1 MGKIASLIVKYQ
13 KSIIISFGIL
23 IIISI
28 FLQGLVSVNYDM
40 VDYLPPH
47 AQSTKAIEIM
57 EEEFT
62 QTMPNAN
69 VMIRNVSLTEALSYK
84 KQLSEIKGVSAVL
97 WLDDV
102 IDVKVPL
109 EMADSSQ
116 VEGFYKE
123 HNALY
128 TVTIEK
134 GMEEDTCQEILD
146 LIGEENALAGDAPDL
161 VAAQNAAGSEVT
173 NAMLILVPIIILIL
187 ILSTSSWM
195 EPVFFMVAIGISII
209 INMGTNV
216 FVGEI
221 SFVTSSVTPILQL
234 ACSLDYA
241 IFLLHSFAKN
251 RNKYSDVSIAM
262 QHSIRESMTTVAA
275 SAATTVFGFLA
286 LVFMDFGIGA
296 DLGINLAK
304 GIVFSFLSVMIFL
317 PALALRLYKMIDKT
331 KHKEFLPEFK
341 MLYKVLSKVF
351 IPVAI
356 VMFLFI
362 VPSFLG
368 QGKVEFL
375 YGTSS
380 NTSSSRS
387 GLDRIAIAEEF
398 DQSTIVALI
407 VPKGEPAKEQE
418 LCEALA
424 DLKHITSVTSYVS
437 TVGTVIPA
445 DFLPKEIQ
453 EQFYSENYTRIIL
466 YTDTPPEGKVAFETI
481 DQINDI
487 ARPLYG
493 DQVYMAGQSANTND
507 MKEVVSQDTK
517 VVNIVA
523 ILAIFFVLLV
533 TFRSAMLPIL
543 LLLTIEIGI
552 WINLAI
558 PYFNGIAISFMGYLI
573 ISSVQLGATVD
584 YAILLTNNY
593 LQKRAEYDKRE
604 AVRKAWLKSFEP
616 IMVSGTI
623 LATAGFTL
631 YATSTNPVI
640 YEMGMLVGRGALLS
654 IGMVLLFLPAMFL
667 LFDRVIEKTT
677 YRSNYYKKQN

>member
-616 IMVSGTI
+616 IMVSGSI